1 MHKLPK
7 AFARRK
13 SAANVLE
20 EPLADVP
27 PNQQSFR
34 VFDRANTT
42 NFDGGK
48 PRLNGGSGNVSGRPS
63 TDPERD
69 DNMFSG
75 FSNRYVKS
83 RHLLYVFRYFYFY
96 FWLYGNWPTWHK
108 AAGVAS
114 PIFQGCRNIAAQP
127 PIIFIFLI
135 PFLLIQLTTPPACQ
149 RLTTTVKR
157 QRDLQFKHRF
167 ND

>member
-96 FWLYGNWPTWHK
+96 FYFWVYGRLAHLAESCWGSSLTHFP
-108 AAGVAS
+108 GV
-114 PIFQGCRNIAAQP
+114 
-127 PIIFIFLI
+127 
-135 PFLLIQLTTPPACQ
+135 
-149 RLTTTVKR
+149 
-157 QRDLQFKHRF
+157 
-167 ND
+167 

>member
-1 MHKLPK
+1 MPKLPK

-13 SAANVLE
+13 SAANVLD

-27 PNQQSFR
+27 PNQQTFR

-69 DNMFSG
+69 DNLFSG
-75 FSNRYVKS
+75 FSNRYVQVPTAPICVLLFLFLFLGI
-83 RHLLYVFRYFYFY
+83 RGQAHLGIG
-96 FWLYGNWPTWHK
+96 YGGSLIHFP
-108 AAGVAS
+108 GV
-114 PIFQGCRNIAAQP
+114 
-127 PIIFIFLI
+127 
-135 PFLLIQLTTPPACQ
+135 
-149 RLTTTVKR
+149 
-157 QRDLQFKHRF
+157 
-167 ND
+167 